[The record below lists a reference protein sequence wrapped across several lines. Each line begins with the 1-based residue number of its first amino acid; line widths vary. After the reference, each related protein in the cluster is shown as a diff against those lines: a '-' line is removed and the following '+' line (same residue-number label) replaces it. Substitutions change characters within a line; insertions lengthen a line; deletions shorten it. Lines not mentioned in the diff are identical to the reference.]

1 MPCCSQLLSSCTDAL
16 MTLLRH
22 CFSAPD
28 EKREIISDG
37 IQERQD
43 IGDKLRDMKKQGKR
57 GGR

>member
-1 MPCCSQLLSSCTDAL
+1 MPNSSQLLSSSTEAL

-22 CFSAPD
+22 CFSAPEG
-28 EKREIISDG
+28 EKKYIIEG

-43 IGDKLRDMKKQGKR
+43 MGNKLRDMKKDGKK